1 MDKRNAEMAD
11 MSESGILHMLDDTSQ
26 LMASESAAQLSAAV
40 EAAQASN
47 ALTDNVEFWSWM
59 GRNFKNICQTN
70 GSMQQYILQGAT
82 KENWMAKQIQGKGYE
97 WDWMASQRMMLG
109 NVSKTYDAGD
119 VANRAASDISEKNL
133 LAGNV
138 KEYQMKAYTSKNKP
152 HLAST
157 PKDMAVVTNAEK
169 TSLVE
174 ADGYCEVQSFQNK
187 KAIEH
192 ATSRRMKQIRDGK
205 AYTSYNFKNVSETM
219 AKAGLIGCVTGIG
232 IEAAASY
239 RAWKKGDL
247 TNAEYLKSV
256 LAAGGDGAATAS
268 ATSGIMIPIS
278 ASITAAGAS
287 TLITIPI
294 AFVIGS
300 AINKIIAP
308 CFGRGQYR
316 QLLSTAKFY
325 QNLESVYEDL
335 TNSMQES
342 CEQYCGFIY
351 QMSQQDSIHQEMK
364 AQSRE
369 LNRYLEA
376 LYHSI

>member
-1 MDKRNAEMAD
+1 MKNRNAEIGN
-11 MSESGILHMLDDTSQ
+11 MSESGLLHMLDDTSQ
-26 LMASESAAQLSAAV
+26 LMASENAARLSAAA

-47 ALTDNVEFWSWM
+47 ALTDNVEFWNWM
-59 GRNFKNICQTN
+59 GRNFKNICCSN
-70 GSMQQYILQGAT
+70 NSMQQYILQGTT

-97 WDWMASQRMMLG
+97 WDWMAKQRMML
-109 NVSKTYDAGD
+109 NNISKAYDAGD

-133 LAGNV
+133 LAGSV

-152 HLAST
+152 HLANT
-157 PKDMAVVTNAEK
+157 PKDMAIVTNAEK
-169 TSLVE
+169 TSLVK

-187 KAIEH
+187 KAIEQ
-192 ATSRRMKQIRDGK
+192 AVGKRMKQIRDGR
-205 AYTSYNFKNVSETM
+205 AYTSYNFKNVSATM
-219 AKAGLIGCVTGIG
+219 VKAGLVGCITGIG

-239 RAWKKGDL
+239 RAWKNGGL
-247 TNAEYLKSV
+247 TDAEYLKSV
-256 LAAGGDGAATAS
+256 LAAGGDGAVTAS
-268 ATSGIMIPIS
+268 STSGIMIPIS

-335 TNSMQES
+335 TQSMQES
-342 CEQYCGFIY
+342 CGQYCDFIY
-351 QMSQQDSIHQEMK
+351 QMGLQNSIHQEMK

-369 LNRYLEA
+369 LNWHLEA